1 MKYLY
6 PDQIVYLHQRII
18 QETGGTQGL
27 RDKRLLESAVFRPQA
42 TFGGTD
48 LYADVYSKAAVLGH
62 SIIQNHP
69 FLDGNKRVGFEA
81 MRLLLRLNGL
91 DIRAGLDVNYDFVIE
106 IAKGKLNEQ
115 QIAAW
120 LKVHTKPYSR

>member
-27 RDKRLLESAVFRPQA
+27 RDRKLLESAVFRPQA
-42 TFGGTD
+42 TFGGAD
-48 LYADVYSKAAVLGH
+48 LYPDIYSKAAALGH

-81 MRLLLRLNGL
+81 MRLMLRLNGL
-91 DIRAGLDVNYDFVIE
+91 DIRTSLDVKYNFVIE
-106 IAKGKLNEQ
+106 IAKGNLNEQ
-115 QIAAW
+115 RIVAW
-120 LKVHTKPYSR
+120 LKTHVKPRPH